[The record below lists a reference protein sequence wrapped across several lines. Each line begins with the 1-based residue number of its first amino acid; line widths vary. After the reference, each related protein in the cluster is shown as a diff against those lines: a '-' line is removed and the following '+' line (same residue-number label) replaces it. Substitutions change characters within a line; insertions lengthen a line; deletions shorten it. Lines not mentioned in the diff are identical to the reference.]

1 MSAAIVAP
9 LAHLGH
15 VLIDLP
21 VFMGPVVLL
30 TLWLVI
36 SSRRGRRK
44 TDRSGASQK
53 REPSVSS

>member
-1 MSAAIVAP
+1 MSAALVVPVA
-9 LAHLGH
+9 HFGH

-36 SSRRGRRK
+36 SSRRGRRARGDGRRGSP
-44 TDRSGASQK
+44 TS
-53 REPSVSS
+53 